1 MSDAAALSSI
11 SKVCDSSMWVVSIKF
26 KKMTGCT
33 KDNMMRY
40 LSFLGHKNHITQ
52 CFLCIYVA
60 CQQGSAVSF
69 SQHDCKLTLGIN
81 PWVDCRFNYSWVV
94 NLNHY
99 FWMLFMILMKPANLA
114 NFFSLGP
121 LFTKYWGWEN
131 AKVYDMFRD
140 CEWCGLFYYQERC
153 SNSLK
158 NFFNLIEFD
167 LHV

>member
-1 MSDAAALSSI
+1 MSGAAALSSI
-11 SKVCDSSMWVVSIKF
+11 SKVFDSSMWVVSIKF

-33 KDNMMRY
+33 RDNMLRY
-40 LSFLGHKNHITQ
+40 LSFLDHKNHITQ

-69 SQHDCKLTLGIN
+69 SQHDCKLTVGIN

-121 LFTKYWGWEN
+121 LFTKYWGWES
-131 AKVYDMFRD
+131 AAAVP
-140 CEWCGLFYYQERC
+140 C
-153 SNSLK
+153 SPTGKQANVVGHGPTTPSSSPETTTRALRH
-158 NFFNLIEFD
+158 FP
-167 LHV
+167 